1 MFAHAFRFDTS
12 RLNARFNGARFHGA
26 FAPRKP
32 RHPLGRLAMGLLGLG
47 VLALLVFFSVFVGI
61 AMLTVGLVYRLLRPS
76 KPGLTSS
83 TASPRARVVDGEYR
97 IVAKTI
103 LPSA

>member
-1 MFAHAFRFDTS
+1 MPPTMSVHAFRFDS
-12 RLNARFNGARFHGA
+12 QRLHAL

-32 RHPLGRLAMGLLGLG
+32 RNPLARLAIGVLGVG

-61 AMLTVGLVYRLLRPS
+61 AMLTVGLAYRLLHQRG
-76 KPGLTSS
+76 KPVL
-83 TASPRARVVDGEYR
+83 AARDKRVVDGEYR
-97 IVAKTI
+97 VVSKTA

>member
-12 RLNARFNGARFHGA
+12 RLHAA

-32 RHPLGRLAMGLLGLG
+32 RHPLARLAMGLLGLG
-47 VLALLVFFSVFVGI
+47 VLAVLVFFSVFVGI
-61 AMLTVGLVYRLLRPS
+61 GMLAVGLVYRLLRQRN
-76 KPGLTSS
+76 KPTLRSGGATS
-83 TASPRARVVDGEYR
+83 PQHARVVDGEYR
-97 IVAKTI
+97 IVGKTV

>member
-1 MFAHAFRFDTS
+1 MSVHAFRFDPQ
-12 RLNARFNGARFHGA
+12 RLHAA

-32 RHPLGRLAMGLLGLG
+32 RHPLARLAIGLLGIG

-61 AMLTVGLVYRLLRPS
+61 AMLTVGLAYRLLQQRA
-76 KPGLTSS
+76 KPAFVARDS
-83 TASPRARVVDGEYR
+83 RVVDGEYR
-97 IVAKTI
+97 VVAKTA